1 MAVAHKIM
9 DHDVSDEA
17 RDRIGSQRLRDAT
30 FMVQR
35 AARGQLEPSDAEM
48 LAGIFLNA
56 TDRKI
61 QVTADYLTAELRAR
75 GRSPHKA
82 SEIVRAVFG

>member
-9 DHDVSDEA
+9 DHDVSEEA

-35 AARGQLEPSDAEM
+35 AARGLLEQPDAEM

-56 TDRKI
+56 TDRNI
-61 QVTADYLTAELRAR
+61 RVTADYLTAELKAR

-82 SEIVRAVFG
+82 VELVRAIFG